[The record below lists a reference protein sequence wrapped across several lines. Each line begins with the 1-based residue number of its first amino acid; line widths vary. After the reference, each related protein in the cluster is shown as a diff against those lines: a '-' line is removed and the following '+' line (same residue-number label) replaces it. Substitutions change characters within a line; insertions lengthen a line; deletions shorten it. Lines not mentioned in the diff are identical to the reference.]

1 MSKKKKKEALFCIL
15 RALVVVK
22 LKGYI
27 AILAPPKYKNNHT
40 AVELKLFFLASLLQC
55 TSIYGYAL

>member
-1 MSKKKKKEALFCIL
+1 MSKKKKALFCIL

-27 AILAPPKYKNNHT
+27 AILAPQKHKNNNT
-40 AVELKLFFLASLLQC
+40 AAELKLFFFSFIA
-55 TSIYGYAL
+55 TMHIY